1 MKQRGRKSVAQLAIT
16 RDKCAQPRVV
26 AAPSATIPP
35 PPPAHFAPEEKA
47 IWNTV
52 VSEYRGS
59 LTSWSVLETGLQSH
73 ARARQ
78 AEGILAVEGLIVS
91 NRDGK
96 PVAHPMIKVAHDAR
110 RQFQTTF
117 RLLGIRL

>member
-1 MKQRGRKSVAQLAIT
+1 MKQRGKKSAAQLAAL
-16 RDKCAQPRVV
+16 RVDRARPRAV
-26 AAPSATIPP
+26 ATPPAAIPP
-35 PPPAHFAPEEKA
+35 PPPTHFAPEEKA

-91 NRDGK
+91 NRDGQ

-117 RLLGIRL
+117 RILGIKL